1 MIEIE
6 RTDPRLRRLLDEERI
21 PTVMIRGELDLACEK
36 SRRIFLDDPDYPSG
50 VLVIGDWVK
59 IHARY
64 PEALEHLLPALEGM
78 NEISVSAVNPWIR
91 DRLAQ
96 EWALS
101 WETRCWLWYLESSEL
116 VIPSP
121 LHSPQPLRPEHAAL
135 VNRHWEHGDENSVEY
150 VRWRIREGPSFAVF
164 QEGEP
169 VSWCLVHG
177 DEAMG
182 PAFTLPQARHKGYAT
197 SITVALVQ
205 DLLGRGRIPYLN
217 TLQEN
222 MAPQRLA
229 DRLGFRRWGDVCWLG
244 AKRIE
249 SSDRSKQED

>member
-21 PTVMIRGELDLACEK
+21 PTVMIRGELDLAGER
-36 SRRIFLDDPDYPSG
+36 SRRIFLDNPDDPGG

-59 IHARY
+59 VHARY
-64 PEALEHLLPALEGM
+64 PEALEHLLPALSGM

-91 DRLAQ
+91 DQLAQ
-96 EWALS
+96 KWVFS
-101 WETRCWLWYLESSEL
+101 WETHCWLWYLEPGEL
-116 VIPSP
+116 VIPSL
-121 LHSPQPLRPEHAAL
+121 LHSVQSLRPEHAPL
-135 VNRHWEHGDENSVEY
+135 VNQHWEHGDEDSVEY
-150 VRWRIREGPSFAVF
+150 IRWRILDGPSFAVF

-182 PAFTLPQARHKGYAT
+182 PAFTLPQARQKGYAA

-217 TLQEN
+217 TVQEN
-222 MAPQRLA
+222 MAPQRLVG
-229 DRLGFRRWGDVCWLG
+229 RLGFRRWGDVRWFG

-249 SSDRSKQED
+249 